1 MYYHRNWNINLYN
14 PEVGLMKKFLKENWQ
29 FLIVGGVSIG
39 VGAGISI
46 VVFST
51 LITWIMNALLWILGE
66 LVTRL

>member
-1 MYYHRNWNINLYN
+1 
-14 PEVGLMKKFLKENWQ
+14 MKKFLKENWQ

-39 VGAGISI
+39 VGAGVSI

>member
-1 MYYHRNWNINLYN
+1 MYYHRNWNINLCN

-29 FLIVGGVSIG
+29 FLIAGGVSIG
-39 VGAGISI
+39 IGAGISLA
-46 VVFST
+46 VFST